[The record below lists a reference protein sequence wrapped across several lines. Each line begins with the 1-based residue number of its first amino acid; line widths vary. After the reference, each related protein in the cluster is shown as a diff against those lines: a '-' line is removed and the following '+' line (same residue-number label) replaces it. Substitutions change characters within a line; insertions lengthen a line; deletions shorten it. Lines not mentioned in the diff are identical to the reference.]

1 VTPSSAQ
8 HVSNG
13 RPFLGWPVLLLTVLL
28 VVPLAAQRPAA
39 KSGKDSLERIKLHA
53 EQAEFKTAP
62 GKQLRIIVQNVD
74 ISKFPQITLIC
85 EMYPGSDVNLDTLR
99 PENLFV
105 RENNIE
111 KQVVSIA
118 KIQQGAQVPV
128 DFIFLVD
135 VTGTMQGYIND
146 IKANVRNF
154 TNSLQQRGIDYR
166 LGLITFT
173 DIVETVN
180 QPIDDVSTFLNW
192 LELLKANGGF
202 DEKENALEALAE
214 LKRIK
219 FRPAANRVAVLV
231 TDAPYHQSGEGG
243 SGVTSHT
250 TNTMI
255 RLMNS
260 EAIKTFCIVRPEM
273 DEYTKLTR
281 GTKGALYNI
290 NHPFA
295 QILDNYS
302 TQITNLYA
310 ITYRSDAA
318 TLKKDSINVS
328 ILDENKREL
337 VQQRVPIVEIGRKF
351 IIENLLFK
359 TNSAD
364 LPDTVEE
371 LDVLIKFMKQR
382 PTVRIRVEGHTDNVG
397 SMAVN
402 NALSKRRADSVRDY
416 LIRKGVSAERIESQG
431 FGPSK
436 PIASNGTEFGRRL
449 NRRTEIVITAK

>member
-1 VTPSSAQ
+1 MLCIVLAGFTFATSSA
-8 HVSNG
+8 
-13 RPFLGWPVLLLTVLL
+13 
-28 VVPLAAQRPAA
+28 LAQ
-39 KSGKDSLERIKLHA
+39 KSTKSVKDSLERIKQQA
-53 EQAEFKTAP
+53 EQAELQTAP
-62 GKQLRIIVQNVD
+62 GKQVRIIIQNVD
-74 ISKFPQITLIC
+74 ISTFPEITLIC
-85 EMYPGSDVNLDTLR
+85 ELYPGSDVNLDTLR

-105 RENNIE
+105 KENNVE
-111 KQVVSIA
+111 KKVISIK
-118 KIQQGAQVPV
+118 KIQQGQQVPV
-128 DFIFLVD
+128 DFIFLID

-146 IKANVRNF
+146 IKANIQNF
-154 TNSLQQRGIDYR
+154 TNSLQIRGIDYR

-180 QPIDDVSTFLNW
+180 QPIHEVSTFLNW
-192 LELLKANGGF
+192 LQLLKANGGF

-250 TNTMI
+250 TNTMV
-255 RLMNS
+255 RLLNN
-260 EAIKTFCIVRPEM
+260 EGIKTFCIVRPEL
-273 DEYTKLTR
+273 DEYSKLTR

-290 NHPFA
+290 NNPFA

-310 ITYRSDAA
+310 ITYRSDVG

-328 ILDENKREL
+328 ILDEAKREL
-337 VQQRVPIVEIGRKF
+337 VQQKVPIVEIGRKF

-359 TNSAD
+359 TNSAV
-364 LPDTVEE
+364 LPDSVGE
-371 LDVLIKFMKQR
+371 LDVLIRFMKER
-382 PTVRIRVEGHTDNVG
+382 PSVRIRVEGHTDNVG
-397 SMAVN
+397 VVTRN
-402 NALSKRRADSVRDY
+402 NILSQRRADSVRDY
-416 LIRKGVSAERIESQG
+416 LIRKGISQDRIESEG
-431 FGPSK
+431 FGPTK
-436 PIASNGTEFGRRL
+436 PIASNSSEFGRRL